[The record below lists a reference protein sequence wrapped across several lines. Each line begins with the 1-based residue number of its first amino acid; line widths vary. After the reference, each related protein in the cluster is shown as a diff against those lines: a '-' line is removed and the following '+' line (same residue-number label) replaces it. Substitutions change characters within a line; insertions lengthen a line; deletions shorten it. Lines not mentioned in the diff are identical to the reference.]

1 MGAPLFKKATITF
14 ENGKKMVI
22 NAPENSDKTRYIES
36 MTLNGKNYTKNY
48 LKHADLLNGGEITIR
63 MSETPNKQ
71 RGIQQEDFPY
81 SFSVNEK
88 K

>member
-22 NAPENSDKTRYIES
+22 NAPENSDKTRYIET

-71 RGIQQEDFPY
+71 RGIRRFPL
-81 SFSVNEK
+81 FIFC
-88 K
+88 